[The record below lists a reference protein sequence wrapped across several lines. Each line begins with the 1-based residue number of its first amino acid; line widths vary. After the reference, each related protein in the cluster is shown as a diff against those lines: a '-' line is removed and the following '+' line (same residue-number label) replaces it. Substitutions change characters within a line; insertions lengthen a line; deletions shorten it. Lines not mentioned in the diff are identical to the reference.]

1 MPYTGPNDPT
11 LPDYVKK
18 LSGKRRRMWLHVWQ
32 AAYARCQT
40 TGGKSCDQAAFKQAN
55 GVVKVTDNMTGQ

>member
-1 MPYTGPNDPT
+1 
-11 LPDYVKK
+11 
-18 LSGKRRRMWLHVWQ
+18 MWLHVWQ

-55 GVVKVTDNMTGQ
+55 SAVKATDNMTSS